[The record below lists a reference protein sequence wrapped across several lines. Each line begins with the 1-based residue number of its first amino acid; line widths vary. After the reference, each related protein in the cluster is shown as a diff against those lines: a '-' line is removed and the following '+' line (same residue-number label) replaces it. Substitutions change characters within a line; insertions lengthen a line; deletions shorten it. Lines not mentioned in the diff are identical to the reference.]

1 MMKLGEIQSVFK
13 GLPPFVKVLTLLG
26 IAMIIGSGG
35 VEVSGYSVADDMHR
49 WFFVGGFALIIVASI
64 SNLTSKLIA
73 VRMKA
78 LDVDI
83 RKTKIE
89 GGLDPRDD
97 ETVVRSGQEEL

>member
-1 MMKLGEIQSVFK
+1 MIKLAEIQSVFK
-13 GLPPFVKVLTLLG
+13 GLPPFVKLLSLLG
-26 IAMIIGSGG
+26 IAMIFGSGG
-35 VEVSGYSVADDMHR
+35 VEISGYSVADDMHR
-49 WFFVGGFALIIVASI
+49 WFFAGGFALIIMAGI

-97 ETVVRSGQEEL
+97 ETVVGIDREE